1 MKPLAPV
8 TLSLLFALACTPRG
22 KEETAMLIA
31 AVDRVRSAPEA
42 SKGEAVAPLKAVPCD
57 EPSICE
63 VKAECVAFAEKTVAG
78 LALKTEVERTLVD
91 VKAGKVAAADP
102 AAQALPGKLDDAS
115 RLLREGE
122 TSLVKCDE
130 RLVHLKRQWRL

>member
-1 MKPLAPV
+1 MNALSPIALAA
-8 TLSLLFALACTPRG
+8 LLALACTPRG

-31 AVDRVRSAPEA
+31 AVDRVRGAPDA
-42 SKGEAVAPLKAVPCD
+42 SKSDAVAPLKAVPCD

-63 VKAECVAFAEKTVAG
+63 VKKECVAFAEKTVAG
-78 LALKTEVERTLVD
+78 LALKTEVERTLAAVT
-91 VKAGKVAAADP
+91 AGKLAAADP

-122 TSLVKCDE
+122 ASLVKCDE
-130 RLVHLKRQWRL
+130 RLVHLKREWRL